1 MGWRWAFEAE
11 AGRGAA
17 AAGSQLRWAEVSFPS
32 QGEAETW
39 LSEVWPQLAA
49 EGVSAVRLFEEG
61 RLVYGPMS
69 LRP

>member
-1 MGWRWAFEAE
+1 MGWSWRLEGK
-11 AGRGAA
+11 AGARTEVAGARQPE
-17 AAGSQLRWAEVSFPS
+17 GGFPS

-39 LSEVWPQLAA
+39 LSEIWAELAA
-49 EGVSAVRLFEEG
+49 QAVTAVSLYEEG